1 MNMADIAIVGS
12 GPAGIS
18 AALNA
23 KIRNKS
29 YYLFGTSAL
38 SDKVRRSECISNYPG
53 VADVGGME
61 LYEKFT
67 DQLSG
72 AGIEIT
78 EKRITGIYNM
88 GTYFA
93 LLADQEEFKART
105 VILATGVETV
115 RPVPGE
121 RELLGRGVSYC
132 ATCDGNLY
140 RGKTIA
146 VICDNAEMEEEVSY
160 LAELAGKLYYR
171 PLFKG
176 SSFAAEN
183 AEQLSGPLVKI
194 LGEKRVSGI
203 CLKDGTEVSVEGVFF
218 LKESVSPA
226 VLLRGLKVEAGHVEV
241 NRKMETNVKGCY
253 AAGDCTGT
261 PYQIA
266 KAVGEGNVA
275 AHSAVKYLAEQMIKK
290 PEKEESVRKEYK

>member
-1 MNMADIAIVGS
+1 MNIVDMAIVGS

-29 YYLFGTSAL
+29 HYLFGTVAL

-53 VADVGGME
+53 VSDVGGME
-61 LYEKFT
+61 LHRSFT
-67 DQLSG
+67 NQLSQ

-78 EKRITGIYNM
+78 EKRITGIYYM
-88 GTYFA
+88 GEYFA
-93 LLADQEEFKART
+93 LLADQEEFYAKT
-105 VILATGVETV
+105 VILATGVETI

-140 RGKTIA
+140 RGKKIA
-146 VICDNAEMEEEVSY
+146 VVCDNIEMEEEVSY
-160 LAELAGKLYYR
+160 LSELAETIYYL
-171 PLFKG
+171 PIFKG
-176 SSFAAEN
+176 SNFSSDN
-183 AEQLSGPLVKI
+183 AERLSSPLAGI
-194 LGEKRVSGI
+194 LGEKRVSGVRF
-203 CLKDGTEVSVEGVFF
+203 KDGTEISVDGVFF

-226 VLLRGLKVEAGHVEV
+226 VLLPGLSVEDGHVAV
-241 NRKMETNVKGCY
+241 NRNMETNIKGCY
-253 AAGDCTGT
+253 AAGDCTGV

-275 AHSAVKYLAEQMIKK
+275 AHSAIKYLAKQMVKSK
-290 PEKEESVRKEYK
+290 